1 MILNK
6 RIINGT
12 EAANWIIGKNLQ
24 RDHLGLV
31 LYWMVKN
38 LHFTLPQFTFSE
50 VIKTFGSFYFLDVLH
65 KMKSR
70 D

>member
-6 RIINGT
+6 GIINET
-12 EAANWIIGKNLQ
+12 EVANLIIGKTVQ
-24 RDHLGLV
+24 RGHLGLV

-38 LHFTLPQFTFSE
+38 LHFALPQFTFSE